1 MCAAAEVQL
10 YSSGTHG
17 PSIAGRENSTL
28 GTCNSQ
34 YLASLSPGKTGNTW
48 DLYLDK
54 RQLQGTY
61 SILLNDK
68 ILGTAHSSQ
77 EQDKDNGYYCFYF
90 NLVPEVSLVQ

>member
-1 MCAAAEVQL
+1 MQQL
-10 YSSGTHG
+10 KCSSTALGHMDLPLLGEKTLRLARV
-17 PSIAGRENSTL
+17 IASTWP
-28 GTCNSQ
+28 
-34 YLASLSPGKTGNTW
+34 LSPGKTGNTW

-90 NLVPEVSLVQ
+90 NLVSEVSLV